1 MKRFLQV
8 FSQNKARIAA
18 IAALASVSFA
28 SNAQALDQL
37 RLRLEAIA
45 EGYHAHFFIG
55 KERGYYRDEGIDL
68 TIAEGQGSVNVLKL
82 ISEGTDVI
90 GRADYGTMVKAVG
103 QGVSVKAI
111 FGEMQDSP
119 ICIIS
124 RADAPVKTPADMAG
138 KLIAMAPVESSAQL
152 FPILLTASKV
162 DPKSLNVVNP
172 AIGAKNVLLLQKRVD
187 AIAGYSNIHPAQ
199 LKAGGLDTINFRFA
213 DYGVG
218 TLSNGLVANVKFLA
232 EKPDLVKRFLRATVR
247 SYAEAMK
254 HPDEAVDIML
264 KQYPIRAK
272 ERDVYIQMLKDTF
285 PLLHTKANQGH
296 PIGWMA
302 DADWARTQDI
312 LVEAGG
318 IPAKQP
324 LDRYYTNEFVPQ

>member
-1 MKRFLQV
+1 MTRFSTIRRCLAQIFIV
-8 FSQNKARIAA
+8 AVCSTAF
-18 IAALASVSFA
+18 ALS
-28 SNAQALDQL
+28 AQAADAL

-45 EGYHAHFFIG
+45 EGYHAHFFLG
-55 KERGYYRDEGIDL
+55 VERGYYRDEGIDL

-82 ISEGTDVI
+82 ISEGSDVI
-90 GRADYGTMVKAVG
+90 GRADYGTMAKAVG
-103 QGVSVKAI
+103 QGLAVKAI

-124 RADAPVKTPADMAG
+124 RADAPIKTPAEMAG

-172 AIGAKNVLLLQKRVD
+172 AVGAKNVLLLQKRVD

-199 LKAGGLDTINFRFA
+199 LKSGGLDTVYFRFA

-232 EKPDLVKRFLRATVR
+232 EKPDLIKRFLRATVR
-247 SYAEAMK
+247 SYQEAMK

-272 ERDVYIQMLKDTF
+272 EREVYIGMLKDTF
-285 PLLHTKANQGH
+285 PLLHTKNNDGH

-302 DADWARTQDI
+302 EADWAKTQDI
-312 LVEAGG
+312 LIETGA
-318 IPAKQP
+318 IAAKLP
-324 LDRYYTNEFVPQ
+324 LDRYYTNDFVPR